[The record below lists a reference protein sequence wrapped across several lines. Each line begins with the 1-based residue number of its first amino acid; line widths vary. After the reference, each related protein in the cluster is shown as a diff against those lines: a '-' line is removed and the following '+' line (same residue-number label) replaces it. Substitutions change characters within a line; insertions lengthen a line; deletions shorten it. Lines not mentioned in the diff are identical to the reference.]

1 MDNIIAKAG
10 RTVTG
15 VACGLI
21 AAELVAIGA
30 NAAVD
35 DIVYLVEKVNNVM
48 ARDYE
53 GDLYHINVLYSL
65 DNIICTPNHK
75 FYVVN
80 KKDKELITDVNY
92 KEYAFWVEAE
102 DLTEEHLLINLY
114 QLIE

>member
-35 DIVYLVEKVNNVM
+35 DIVYLVEKVNDV
-48 ARDYE
+48 
-53 GDLYHINVLYSL
+53 IN
-65 DNIICTPNHK
+65 PNPVK
-75 FYVVN
+75 AKGFFR
-80 KKDKELITDVNY
+80 KK
-92 KEYAFWVEAE
+92 
-102 DLTEEHLLINLY
+102 
-114 QLIE
+114 